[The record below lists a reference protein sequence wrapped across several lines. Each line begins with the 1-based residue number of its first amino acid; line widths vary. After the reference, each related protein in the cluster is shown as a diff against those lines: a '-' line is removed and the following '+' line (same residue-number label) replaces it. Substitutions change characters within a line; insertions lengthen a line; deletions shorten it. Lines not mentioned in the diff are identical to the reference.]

1 MSKQYSFFF
10 QESTTYQVEKTGN
23 KSSSYNVCFFC
34 LGTEVPRRSA
44 GSDYDRRWW
53 YVSRARAMMHD
64 DAYRARALYNLA
76 RQSTKDK
83 QTGSAQAQLRL
94 AVTTR

>member
-1 MSKQYSFFF
+1 MTISFDVA
-10 QESTTYQVEKTGN
+10 TTPRERIPHLI
-23 KSSSYNVCFFC
+23 SFFFC

-64 DAYRARALYNLA
+64 DAYRARALI
-76 RQSTKDK
+76 
-83 QTGSAQAQLRL
+83 
-94 AVTTR
+94 